1 MIIFNPVLLLLAFL
15 SLRIGRGQNTCR
27 PEDDAAACV
36 IDGFVGTKVIYEDAQ
51 VKVWNFT
58 LAPGETTSMHR
69 HDCSYHFVAIQPTEL
84 EVYGAS
90 GARLFSFQAQGT
102 LGFSI
107 EGEELV
113 QDAPVGS
120 DESFRPIRVP
130 RIHAARNIGAAN
142 YYEILFESKT
152 KCV

>member
-1 MIIFNPVLLLLAFL
+1 MFHLLVAIFLLAIM
-15 SLRIGRGQNTCR
+15 STCCAQNTCS
-27 PEDDAAACV
+27 PDTICEV
-36 IDGFVGTKVIYEDAQ
+36 DGFIGSKVIYEDAQ

-58 LAPGETTSMHR
+58 LAPGAMTSMHR
-69 HDCSYHFVAIQPTEL
+69 HDCAYHFVAIQPTEL

-90 GARLFSFQAQGT
+90 GVRLFSFQAQGT

-107 EGEELV
+107 QGDDLV
-113 QDAPVGS
+113 QDAPTGS
-120 DESFRPIRVP
+120 GASFQPIRVP
-130 RIHAARNIGAAN
+130 RTHAARNVGSAD